1 MAPLAPALRRAV
13 TQQVFGIGSRRSA
26 YVALVFLTVLWGM
39 NWVAMKFGLQYAH
52 PVVYNIERTL
62 VAIALLFAV
71 MFWEGRPLKPRSW
84 TAIVVT
90 GFFQTTIN
98 FGATTMALA
107 GGGAGRT
114 SVLVF
119 TMPFWTML
127 IAWPVLHERVRGS
140 QWFAV
145 GFALIGLVLMVE
157 PWNWQGELEP
167 KLWATLSGFGWAAGT
182 VATKY
187 YQRRHRLDI
196 LNLITWQMVAG
207 ILPICLIPLVY
218 PLPPA
223 QWTGVYVVALLYA
236 GLISTGIGFI
246 LWTAILAWLPAG
258 TASLNMFAIPVI
270 ALVSSML
277 VFDERLTATEW
288 LGIGSIGV
296 GLAIIS
302 VRAWLSGR
310 RPKGE
315 PVAAPAQ

>member
-1 MAPLAPALRRAV
+1 V
-13 TQQVFGIGSRRSA
+13 THHLFGIASKRAA
-26 YVALVFLTVLWGM
+26 YGALIILTLIWGM
-39 NWVAMKFGLQYAH
+39 NWMAMKFGLQYAH
-52 PVVYNIERTL
+52 PVIYNIERTI
-62 VAIALLFAV
+62 VAIALVFAV
-71 MFWEGRPLKPRSW
+71 LFWERRPLKPESW
-84 TAIVVT
+84 MAVIVT

-114 SVLVF
+114 AVLVF

-140 QWFAV
+140 QWLAV
-145 GFALIGLVLMVE
+145 GFALAGLVLVVE
-157 PWNWQGELEP
+157 PWNWRGELAP

-187 YQRRHRLDI
+187 FQRHQRLDM
-196 LNLITWQMVAG
+196 LNLIAWQMVTG
-207 ILPICLIPLVY
+207 IIPICLIPLVW

-223 QWTGVYVVALLYA
+223 QWNGIYVSALLYA
-236 GLISTGIGFI
+236 GVIATGIGFI

-277 VFDERLTATEW
+277 VFGERLTAAEW
-288 LGIGSIGV
+288 LGIALIGA
-296 GLAIIS
+296 GLAIVS
-302 VRAWLSGR
+302 VRAWLSAR
-310 RPKGE
+310 RGE
-315 PVAAPAQ
+315 REVVEAPAIEGG

>member
-1 MAPLAPALRRAV
+1 MTHYL
-13 TQQVFGIGSRRSA
+13 FGIASKRAA
-26 YVALVFLTVLWGM
+26 YGALVFLTLIWGM
-39 NWVAMKFGLQYAH
+39 NFMAMKFGLQYAH
-52 PVVYNIERTL
+52 PVIYNIERTWVASAL
-62 VAIALLFAV
+62 VFGVLL
-71 MFWEGRPLKPRSW
+71 WERRPLKPESW
-84 TAIVVT
+84 TAVIVT

-98 FGATTMALA
+98 TGAITMALA

-114 SVLVF
+114 AVLVF

-140 QWFAV
+140 QWLAV
-145 GFALIGLVLMVE
+145 GCALAGLVLVVE
-157 PWNWQGELEP
+157 PWNWQGELAP

-187 YQRRHRLDI
+187 FQRHRHIDM
-196 LNLITWQMVAG
+196 LNLIAWQMVAG
-207 ILPICLIPLVY
+207 IVPISLIPLVY

-223 QWTGVYVVALLYA
+223 QWNGIYVSALLYTGVIA
-236 GLISTGIGFI
+236 TGIGFI

-277 VFDERLTATEW
+277 VFGERLSAAEW
-288 LGIGSIGV
+288 LGIASIGA
-296 GLAIIS
+296 GLAIVS

-310 RPKGE
+310 RGE
-315 PVAAPAQ
+315 REVVEAPAIEGG

>member
-1 MAPLAPALRRAV
+1 V
-13 TQQVFGIGSRRSA
+13 THHLFGIASKRAA
-26 YVALVFLTVLWGM
+26 YGALVFLTLIWGM
-39 NWVAMKFGLQYAH
+39 NFMAMKFGLQYAH
-52 PVVYNIERTL
+52 PVIYNIERTWVASAL
-62 VAIALLFAV
+62 VFGVLL
-71 MFWEGRPLKPRSW
+71 WERRPLKPESW
-84 TAIVVT
+84 TAVIVT

-98 FGATTMALA
+98 TGAITMALA

-114 SVLVF
+114 AVLVF

-145 GFALIGLVLMVE
+145 GFALAGLVLVVE
-157 PWNWQGELEP
+157 PWNWQGELAP

-187 YQRRHRLDI
+187 FQRHRHIDM
-196 LNLITWQMVAG
+196 LNLIAWQMVAG
-207 ILPICLIPLVY
+207 IIPISLIPLVY

-223 QWTGVYVVALLYA
+223 QWNGIYVSALLYTGVIA
-236 GLISTGIGFI
+236 TGIGFI

-277 VFDERLTATEW
+277 VFGERLSAAEW
-288 LGIGSIGV
+288 LGIASIGA
-296 GLAIIS
+296 GLAIVS

-310 RPKGE
+310 RGE
-315 PVAAPAQ
+315 REVVEAPAIEGG

>member
-1 MAPLAPALRRAV
+1 MTHHL
-13 TQQVFGIGSRRSA
+13 FGIASKRAA
-26 YVALVFLTVLWGM
+26 YGALVFLTLIWGM
-39 NWVAMKFGLQYAH
+39 NFMAMKFGLQYAH
-52 PVVYNIERTL
+52 PVIYNIERTWVASAL
-62 VAIALLFAV
+62 VFGVLL
-71 MFWEGRPLKPRSW
+71 WERRPLKPESW
-84 TAIVVT
+84 TAVIVT

-98 FGATTMALA
+98 TGAITMALA

-114 SVLVF
+114 AVLVF

-145 GFALIGLVLMVE
+145 GFALAGLVLVVE
-157 PWNWQGELEP
+157 AWNWQGELAP

-187 YQRRHRLDI
+187 FQRHRHIDM
-196 LNLITWQMVAG
+196 LNLIAWQMVAG
-207 ILPICLIPLVY
+207 IIPISLIPLVY

-223 QWTGVYVVALLYA
+223 QWNGIYVSALLYTGVIA
-236 GLISTGIGFI
+236 TGIGFI

-277 VFDERLTATEW
+277 VFGERLSAAEW
-288 LGIGSIGV
+288 LGIASIGA
-296 GLAIIS
+296 GLAIVS

-310 RPKGE
+310 RGE
-315 PVAAPAQ
+315 REVVEAPAIEGG